1 MGGVNEK
8 VYKED
13 KQACMYC
20 KFADNHAGFMT
31 TYSYCDDDFD
41 QKCIQ
46 NFWLYINPWEKCIKY
61 PISGWEVDLDEDCE
75 SKFASRGVCPPDFV
89 ALTDFR
95 KKITF
100 SKSIPPNTKCTI

>member
-1 MGGVNEK
+1 MGGINEK

-41 QKCIQ
+41 
-46 NFWLYINPWEKCIKY
+46 
-61 PISGWEVDLDEDCE
+61 
-75 SKFASRGVCPPDFV
+75 
-89 ALTDFR
+89 
-95 KKITF
+95 
-100 SKSIPPNTKCTI
+100 